1 MTSRRVCRL
10 AAAMGL
16 ACSMPLLSTGVAEAQ
31 RTGTAPCR
39 QGALA
44 LIAMLDG
51 GEQTTPDYRKLAK
64 SVVETCGPA
73 AARKV
78 DTQAPAQ
85 IDQTGCR
92 KLALA
97 MLDAIEENKIAKK
110 AFIDARDS
118 FARACIP
125 R

>member
-1 MTSRRVCRL
+1 MTSRRLRRL
-10 AAAMGL
+10 AAAVGVS
-16 ACSMPLLSTGVAEAQ
+16 CSAYLLPAGVAEAQ

-64 SVVETCGPA
+64 SVVETCGPP
-73 AARKV
+73 AARKA
-78 DTQAPAQ
+78 DAQGPTQ
-85 IDQTGCR
+85 IDQAVCR

-110 AFIDARDS
+110 AFVDARDG
-118 FARACIP
+118 FARSCVP